1 MKAYLKKMEVM
12 KMNGLRTRPKT
23 DISRKAELKADGLIS
38 IKSDVLEELTPDQF
52 FETLEAKN
60 NQLSQFQ
67 NQLSAIKSQITTMEK
82 SKPVLSATEQ
92 QDLDLLKKKMD
103 HIKMTERLEA
113 LKVNAQKVEVEIDIL
128 QKEMKVLQEVVEKL
142 SQQSPKK

>member
-1 MKAYLKKMEVM
+1 
-12 KMNGLRTRPKT
+12 MNGLRTRPKT